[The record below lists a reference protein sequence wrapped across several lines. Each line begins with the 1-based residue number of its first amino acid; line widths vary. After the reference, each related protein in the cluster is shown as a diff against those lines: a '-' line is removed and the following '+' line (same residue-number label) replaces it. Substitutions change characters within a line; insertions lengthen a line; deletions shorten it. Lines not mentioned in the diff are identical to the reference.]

1 MQAPA
6 KNAQCPVPSGG
17 ATVVE
22 GSAIIGE
29 EVTVDV
35 VIQGLASAA
44 KPNPSTSRCSERA
57 KEIGRGIPVR
67 GTGCVVHAGKS
78 SNVVLSDSQTAST

>member
-1 MQAPA
+1 MSSAGRNSSLTSTDVV
-6 KNAQCPVPSGG
+6 NAGTSEESAVTSGG

-35 VIQGLASAA
+35 V
-44 KPNPSTSRCSERA
+44 
-57 KEIGRGIPVR
+57 V
-67 GTGCVVHAGKS
+67 
-78 SNVVLSDSQTAST
+78 